1 MYSPVIFKCKF
12 VTEFLFLFLVLYTGS
27 ELWDTGNNGWFFWVV
42 TGCHV
47 TARDVWTIHLF
58 FSIALSPSL
67 FQRTGFL
74 IFLFFF
80 VIFFCFVFWHP
91 PPVAFAL
98 KGSENR
104 IGKPAVWM
112 ETEKCLKIIHR
123 SQVTKVHVHTV
134 LCSHFY

>member
-1 MYSPVIFKCKF
+1 MFLFYFFLTNPLWTCKIIIVIMYSPVIFKCKF

-80 VIFFCFVFWHP
+80 VIFFLLCFLTSSSSSFC
-91 PPVAFAL
+91 
-98 KGSENR
+98 SQ
-104 IGKPAVWM
+104 GKREPHWKTCCVNGNWEM
-112 ETEKCLKIIHR
+112 P
-123 SQVTKVHVHTV
+123 
-134 LCSHFY
+134 